1 MAKITQNFSVPMGL
15 AKVENPQQLNSELRN
30 YFHFLVDSKKNRNDL
45 PTQPERMDL
54 YESKFDLFEHK
65 DRAVQSIKTLMHNE
79 LKDIIM
85 QVNGYPESIRST
97 LNIKQHA
104 WFHITLKNGYF
115 TNHNHPMASWS
126 GIYCVSGG
134 GRPQNFPESAV
145 TRFFHPNPNSNYY
158 MDAGNAS
165 IQGVFSSGSV
175 NFQLEAGD
183 MAFFPSYL
191 MHEVS
196 PHKGDSERIT
206 IAVNFWID
214 SDQIK
219 VRI

>member
-1 MAKITQNFSVPMGL
+1 MLKVSQNFAIPIGL
-15 AKVENPQQLNSELRN
+15 TKIDNSSGLNTELRN
-30 YFHFLVDSKKNRNDL
+30 YFHQLVDAKKSRNDI

-54 YESKFDLFEHK
+54 FESKFDLFEHK
-65 DRAVQSIKTLMHNE
+65 NAAVQKIKSTMHAE
-79 LKDIIM
+79 LKELIM
-85 QVNGYPESIRST
+85 QLNGYPEQVRNT

-126 GIYCVSGG
+126 AVYCVKAG
-134 GRPQNFPESAV
+134 GRPNNFPESAV
-145 TRFFHPNPNSNYY
+145 TRFFHPNPNANYY
-158 MDAGNAS
+158 MDAGNANM
-165 IQGVFSSGSV
+165 QGAFANGSM
-175 NFQLEAGD
+175 NFQFEEGD
-183 MAFFPSYL
+183 LVFFPSYL

-214 SDQIK
+214 SELVK
-219 VRI
+219 VRT